1 MNLDRCKLRAVR
13 SDPARRHVLIAVVDH
28 PDADELERNVWQ
40 WIRSQGYANGTS
52 VRVVEAGVHRGPDWP
67 SPSGH
72 VVKKG
77 SALVGLLLDATT
89 WDAYTSGEN
98 SPRSL
103 LRQAAGAK
111 KGRNQV
117 PKGTKLS
124 KQLAAI
130 GSGGWSAFRELEQ
143 RVRKASTPGEEQ
155 VARQQLALAKMIAQD
170 HSRARDPG
178 ATARRMRGLGEP
190 LFINR
195 HQLPPDADLRGI

>member
-1 MNLDRCKLRAVR
+1 MKLSTCKVVAVR
-13 SDPARRHVLIAVVDH
+13 NDPKRRHVLIAVEH
-28 PDADELERNVWQ
+28 PDADQLERRLWRLT
-40 WIRSQGYANGTS
+40 RSQVPANGGS
-52 VRVVEAGVHRGPDWP
+52 VRVAEAGVHRGPDWQ

-89 WDAYTSGEN
+89 WEAYTSGEIP
-98 SPRSL
+98 PRSL
-103 LRQAAGAK
+103 LRQGAGAK

-117 PKGTKLS
+117 SKRKLS

-130 GSGGWSAFRELEQ
+130 GSAGWSAFRELEL
-143 RVRKASTPGEEQ
+143 RVKKASSPGEQQ

-170 HSRARDPG
+170 HARAGDPG

-190 LFINR
+190 LFTNR
-195 HQLPPDADLRGI
+195 HELPPDADLQGI